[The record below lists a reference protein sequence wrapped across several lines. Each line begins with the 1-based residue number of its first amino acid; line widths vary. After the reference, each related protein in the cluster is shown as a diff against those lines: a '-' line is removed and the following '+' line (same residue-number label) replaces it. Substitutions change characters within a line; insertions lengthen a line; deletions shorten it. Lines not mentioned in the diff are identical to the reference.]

1 MNIRFIDK
9 TINAYLDYTVAA
21 SLIGTPFLLGV
32 GANNPLALWLSVAT
46 GVAALVLTVLTDH
59 KTGLI
64 RIIPFRMHLL
74 VDRLVGVVF
83 IAAPLALGFV
93 GLDALYYYLA
103 GAAVLLVTLA
113 LNSPQGDQ
121 GEAVSKTL

>member
-1 MNIRFIDK
+1 
-9 TINAYLDYTVAA
+9 
-21 SLIGTPFLLGV
+21 V
-32 GANNPLALWLSVAT
+32 GASNPLALWLSVAT

-83 IAAPLALGFV
+83 IAAPLVLGFL
-93 GLDALYYYLA
+93 GLDALYYYVN
-103 GAAVLLVTLA
+103 GAAVLLVTLV
-113 LNSPQGDQ
+113 LNSSQGDQ
-121 GEAVSKTL
+121 GAAVNSA

>member
-9 TINAYLDYTVAA
+9 TIHAYLDYPVAA
-21 SLIGTPFLLGV
+21 SLMGLPFLLSL
-32 GANNPLALWLSVAT
+32 GASNPLALWLSVAT

-64 RIIPFRMHLL
+64 RIVPFRMHLL

-83 IAAPLALGFV
+83 IAAPLALGLV
-93 GLDALYYYLA
+93 GVDALYYYLM
-103 GAAVLLVTLA
+103 GAAVILVTLV
-113 LNSPQGDQ
+113 LNSNQDD
-121 GEAVSKTL
+121 